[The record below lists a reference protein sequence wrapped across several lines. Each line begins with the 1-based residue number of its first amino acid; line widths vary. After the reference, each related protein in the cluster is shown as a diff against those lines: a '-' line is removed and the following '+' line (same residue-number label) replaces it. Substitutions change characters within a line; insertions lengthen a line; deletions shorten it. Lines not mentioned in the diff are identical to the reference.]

1 MTFRIL
7 ATTALVLL
15 VGSSAFALKPITYV
29 DADSLG
35 PNMVGDPTERTTGNM
50 VTNYNV
56 GFDDW
61 VVRDNGIGGDVYQ
74 FISGVGAG
82 ANGTNPAELV
92 MTIPGLTP
100 GTTYNFYAFFW
111 EGAAGTSGWQL
122 DAALSGPD
130 APVEAFTNYSN
141 ADLNNATGPVYEAA
155 ELPFANL
162 ASVNTTSEYV
172 VSHPGEFY
180 TIGLKPGFGNDQT
193 RTNPGGTD
201 LDLFAANIGSMTVSA
216 SGEVQVSIRKIT
228 EGTRVW
234 FDGVGYQVAGLSG
247 DTNNDGQVNMAD
259 YAEIASRIG
268 GPAVT
273 PGSLGDVFGDGVVDL
288 RDFRLW
294 QQNRTDLTG
303 GVSSSAVPEPTSLC
317 LAALV
322 VGLAYAGRR
331 RK

>member
-1 MTFRIL
+1 MLIRVL
-7 ATTALVLL
+7 AAALVLL
-15 VGSSAFALKPITYV
+15 VGTNAFALKPITYV

-35 PNMVGDPTERTTGNM
+35 PNVAGDPTERTTGNM

-74 FISGVGAG
+74 FIGGPGGVGG
-82 ANGTNPAELV
+82 NGVDPAELV
-92 MTIPGLTP
+92 MTVPGLTP

-111 EGAAGTSGWQL
+111 EASNGTAGWQL
-122 DAALSGPD
+122 DAALSAPD
-130 APVEAFTNYSN
+130 APDTAFTTYNN
-141 ADLNNATGPVYEAA
+141 AALNNATGPVYEAA

-162 ASVNTTSEYV
+162 ASVNTTNEYAT
-172 VSHPGEFY
+172 SNPGQFY
-180 TIGLKPGFGNDQT
+180 TIGLTPGFGNDQT
-193 RTNPGGTD
+193 RTGVGVTD
-201 LDLFAANIGSMTVSA
+201 LDLFAANIGSMTVTA
-216 SGEVQVSIRKIT
+216 SGEVQVSIRKLT
-228 EGTRVW
+228 GATRTW

-273 PGSLGDVFGDGVVDL
+273 PGSLGDVFGDGIVDL

-294 QQNRTDLTG
+294 QQNRTDLAG
-303 GVSSSAVPEPTSLC
+303 GVSTSAVPEPATLC
-317 LAALV
+317 VAALV
-322 VGLAYAGRR
+322 VGFAYAGRR

>member
-1 MTFRIL
+1 MSFRIF

-15 VGSSAFALKPITYV
+15 FSSHAFALKPITYV

-35 PNMVGDPTERTTGNM
+35 PILNVGDPTERTTGNM

-56 GFDDW
+56 GFDDC

-74 FISGVGAG
+74 FMA
-82 ANGTNPAELV
+82 ANGVDPAELV
-92 MTIPGLTP
+92 MTLSGLTP

-111 EGAAGTSGWQL
+111 EGAGGTGGWQL
-122 DAALSGPD
+122 DAALSGAD
-130 APVEAFTNYSN
+130 APDTAFTNYSN

-155 ELPFANL
+155 ELPYANL
-162 ASVNTTSEYV
+162 ASVNTTNEYV
-172 VSHPGEFY
+172 TSNPGQFY
-180 TIGLKPGFGNDQT
+180 TIGVTPGFGNDQT
-193 RTNPGGTD
+193 RTDGGPTD
-201 LDLFAANIGSMTVSA
+201 LDLFAANIGSMTVTA
-216 SGEVQVSIRKIT
+216 SGEVQVSLRKIT

-234 FDGVGYQVAGLSG
+234 FDGIGYQVAGLSG

-259 YAEIASRIG
+259 YAQIASRIG

-294 QQNRTDLTG
+294 QQNRTDLAG
-303 GVSSSAVPEPTSLC
+303 GVSASSVPEPASLMVAG
-317 LAALV
+317 LIA
-322 VGLAYAGRR
+322 GLAYAGRR
-331 RK
+331 RQ